1 MNFLKKLFGKAEKP
15 VAKEFSEEYYELD
28 YERKLQGL
36 ENVLGK
42 MHNLVGHAIIPF
54 SVGGAVDKNRIL
66 AARLEWKFFFVAGKA
81 WAKRLGT
88 EGGKAAQIIIKTSL
102 IDKITFQIFCKFVE
116 KIQHYGNIRNGKT
129 ENYNLD

>member
-1 MNFLKKLFGKAEKP
+1 MIMNFLKKLFGKAEKP

-66 AARLEWKFFFVAGKA
+66 AARLEWKSFFVAGKA
-81 WAKRLGT
+81 
-88 EGGKAAQIIIKTSL
+88 
-102 IDKITFQIFCKFVE
+102 
-116 KIQHYGNIRNGKT
+116 
-129 ENYNLD
+129 